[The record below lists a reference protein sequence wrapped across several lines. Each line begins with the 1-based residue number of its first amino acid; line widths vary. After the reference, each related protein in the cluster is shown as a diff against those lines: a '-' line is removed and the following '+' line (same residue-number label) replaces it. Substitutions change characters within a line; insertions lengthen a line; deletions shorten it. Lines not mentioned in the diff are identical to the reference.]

1 MGFKEHQIEGL
12 NLFGPKGCGTCNG
25 GGYKGRVGLFEVMEV
40 TDEVGKAIN
49 AKVPEDQLR
58 KIAIQEGMTPL
69 RNAGINKVVI
79 GATSIEEVLKKTVI
93 SAESLPAYLVNP
105 DVENYQDGDYIIR
118 QGNRDIDFFKLMQG
132 GVAVLRDGKKIAE
145 IVQPGD
151 YFGEM
156 SAITGEVRSASIVSK
171 GRSVVKRYPGDK
183 LIEIIHKYPEV
194 ACHLFKTLATR
205 LSQANAIM
213 VKLAADLGR
222 KA

>member
-1 MGFKEHQIEGL
+1 
-12 NLFGPKGCGTCNG
+12 
-25 GGYKGRVGLFEVMEV
+25 
-40 TDEVGKAIN
+40 
-49 AKVPEDQLR
+49 
-58 KIAIQEGMTPL
+58 MTPL
-69 RNAGINKVVI
+69 RNAGINKVVE

-118 QGNRDIDFFKLMQG
+118 QGNRDIDFFKVIQG
-132 GVAVLRDGKKIAE
+132 ALSVVRDGKKIAE
-145 IVQPGD
+145 IAQPGE

-183 LIEIIHKYPEV
+183 LNEIIEKYPDV
-194 ACHLFKTLATR
+194 AGHLFKTLATR

-213 VKLAADLGR
+213 VKLAADLA
-222 KA
+222 KKT